1 MKADKDKKICP
12 NSPESSSR
20 LIEYSRS
27 IERGSVVVN
36 ACGRRLACKGRFGW
50 LATARM
56 PLLIKRRSAKSALDS
71 VERAPVGPVVA
82 VCRHSVGRVFHKDGF
97 RCGLRCNIIGST
109 QGEGGRVKKEGRKC
123 VHTSDCTFLPS

>member
-12 NSPESSSR
+12 NGPESSSR

-27 IERGSVVVN
+27 IESGVVVN
-36 ACGRRLACKGRFGW
+36 ACGCRLACKGRFGW

-82 VCRHSVGRVFHKDGF
+82 VCRHAVLAAPFIKMGSDAAYAAYPRGRWEGEKRRKEVSVLDASCPTMPK
-97 RCGLRCNIIGST
+97 
-109 QGEGGRVKKEGRKC
+109 Q
-123 VHTSDCTFLPS
+123 